1 MEGGLI
7 SCLEKFSA
15 LMEFKSKH
23 SDDGRQAQYMVLRK
37 KTMQDQKVFPKLQIT
52 VIKLTQKNKQ
62 KSKIKFILLNNFV
75 ENQKYLTN
83 VQ

>member
-7 SCLEKFSA
+7 SCLENFSA

-52 VIKLTQKNKQ
+52 VIKLT
-62 KSKIKFILLNNFV
+62 
-75 ENQKYLTN
+75 
-83 VQ
+83 